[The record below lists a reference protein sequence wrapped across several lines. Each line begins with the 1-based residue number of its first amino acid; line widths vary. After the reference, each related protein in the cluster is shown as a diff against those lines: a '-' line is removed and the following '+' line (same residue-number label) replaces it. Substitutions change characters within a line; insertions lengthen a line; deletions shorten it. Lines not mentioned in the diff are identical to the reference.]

1 MTKLNVISIKAIQKL
16 RRSKTKS
23 FVTKTGLQ
31 ITQEFNNGVI
41 TINVN

>member
-16 RRSKTKS
+16 RRKKYKS

-31 ITQEFNNGVI
+31 ITQQFNNGVI